1 MLLENRKE
9 IIMESEKL
17 NQIEQLLTVLVQLID
32 KKSQINNSDIVQQKE
47 LLKQLGISPNTLK
60 KWENLGLKRLEPP
73 IEDTR
78 TVFYQWSDVIHFLNS

>member
-60 KWENLGLKRLEPP
+60 KVGKSRVEK
-73 IEDTR
+73 IR
-78 TVFYQWSDVIHFLNS
+78 TSY

>member
-32 KKSQINNSDIVQQKE
+32 QKSQINNSDIVQQKE
-47 LLKQLGISPNTLK
+47 LLKQLGISPNTL
-60 KWENLGLKRLEPP
+60 
-73 IEDTR
+73 
-78 TVFYQWSDVIHFLNS
+78 